1 MLGDKS
7 NAGSMHRSKYVVD
20 DDDKKET
27 SHPAHPSCVKLRG
40 VFNPHRGSPEGAGQ

>member
-7 NAGSMHRSKYVVD
+7 NARSMHRSKYVVD
-20 DDDKKET
+20 DDKMEA
-27 SHPAHPSCVKLRG
+27 SHPAHPSCVKLWG